1 MVRLHDD
8 PELREYLVENE
19 VKIVKDRF
27 NVERTA
33 KEHRDLFMRLTGRE
47 EESGNED

>member
-19 VKIVKDRF
+19 VKIVKERF

-33 KEHRDLFMRLTGRE
+33 REHRDLFMQLTGRE
-47 EESGNED
+47 EGKEN

>member
-1 MVRLHDD
+1 MVRLYNN
-8 PELREYLVENE
+8 PELREYLVKNE

-33 KEHRDLFMRLTGRE
+33 REHRDLFMKLTGRE
-47 EESGNED
+47 EESGEKD